1 MRESRQKE
9 IPKRKRRKQEDS
21 AETVTPAA
29 AISDA
34 EKQQKLKALDDFME
48 GVLQKA
54 GEEFL
59 DEFKQVEGE

>member
-1 MRESRQKE
+1 MTESRQKE
-9 IPKRKRRKQEDS
+9 IPKRKRRKQEDPV
-21 AETVTPAA
+21 ETVTPP

-48 GVLQKA
+48 DVLQKA

>member
-1 MRESRQKE
+1 MSESMQRE
-9 IPKRKRRKQEDS
+9 IPKRKKRKQEAS
-21 AETVTPAA
+21 SETMAPSS

-34 EKQQKLKALDDFME
+34 EKQEKLKALDDFME
-48 GVLQKA
+48 GVLQTA